1 MDIAQLA
8 QSIATIAHED
18 QTDKN
23 GAPYIEHPAAVASFV
38 TTNEEKAVAWLHDVI
53 EDTAITS
60 SDLLEMG
67 FPQNVVDAVVLLT
80 RVKEVSSDEYYAAIK
95 KNPLA
100 LTVKRADIK
109 HNTLPERVA
118 MLKPDVRARLE
129 KKYRKALNL
138 LES

>member
-1 MDIAQLA
+1 MNIAQLA
-8 QSIATIAHED
+8 QSIATVAHEG

-53 EDTAITS
+53 EDTAITAD
-60 SDLLEMG
+60 DLLEMG
-67 FPQNVVDAVVLLT
+67 FPQRIVDAVVLLT
-80 RVKEVSSDEYYAAIK
+80 RTKEVSSEDYYLAIR

-100 LTVKRADIK
+100 RTVKLADIK

-118 MLKPDVRARLE
+118 LLQKDVQKRLD
-129 KKYRKALNL
+129 KKYKKALVML
-138 LES
+138 GE

>member
-1 MDIAQLA
+1 MNIAQMA

-23 GAPYIEHPAAVASFV
+23 GAPYITHPAAVASFV
-38 TTNEEKAVAWLHDVI
+38 TTDDEKAVAWLHDVI
-53 EDTAITS
+53 EDTPVTA

-67 FPQNVVDAVVLLT
+67 FPQRIVDAVVLLT
-80 RVKEVSSDEYYAAIK
+80 RTKEVSSEDYYIAIR

-100 LTVKRADIK
+100 RTVKLADIK

-118 MLKPDVRARLE
+118 LLQKDVQKRLD
-129 KKYRKALNL
+129 KKYKKALRML
-138 LES
+138 DA